1 MSGKLAQE
9 IKQTKPF
16 ASIEEEAALNLARTA
31 ESLQAQ
37 FADFLKPFELTPTQY
52 NMLRILRGAGSEGVT
67 CSQATERMLT
77 SDPDITRLLDRM
89 QARKLIRRERST
101 SDRRVV
107 ITHITAVG
115 LALANEIDRPILE
128 FHKRTM
134 GRVGKQKLQ
143 ELIDTLETLRT
154 APQ

>member
-1 MSGKLAQE
+1 
-9 IKQTKPF
+9 
-16 ASIEEEAALNLARTA
+16 
-31 ESLQAQ
+31 
-37 FADFLKPFELTPTQY
+37 
-52 NMLRILRGAGSEGVT
+52 
-67 CSQATERMLT
+67 
-77 SDPDITRLLDRM
+77 
-89 QARKLIRRERST
+89 
-101 SDRRVV
+101 VV